1 MTHNEDTTNFDGL
14 LASGDVST
22 GFISGATF
30 NLPNQKRV
38 IDAIVHWQEKTPIRF
53 V

>member
-14 LASGDVST
+14 LASDDIRT

-30 NLPNQKRV
+30 KKKAVQ
-38 IDAIVHWQEKTPIRF
+38 
-53 V
+53 